1 MPIGRYMEKGAVFT
15 PQAISAMSKALEATA
30 DTLGING
37 NEEKRRAVAKFILRL
52 AQDDDSLD
60 AAALH
65 DRAVTAL
72 GGVAYR
78 AVLALSRASNPNP
91 MAE

>member
-1 MPIGRYMEKGAVFT
+1 MPIRRYTEKGAVFT
-15 PQAISAMSKALEATA
+15 PQTISAMSKALEATA
-30 DTLGING
+30 ETLGING
-37 NEEKRRAVAKFILRL
+37 DEAKRRVIAKFIIRL
-52 AQDDDSLD
+52 AQSDDSLD

-78 AVLALSRASNPNP
+78 APSGNASVLEAVTGR
-91 MAE
+91 